1 MAELLIDSMPM
12 LNVQLHEDAGH
23 PGKIIIRGQFA
34 RSDKATENKR
44 LYRENLWRREFGRLS
59 EAISNRGM
67 FGELD
72 HPSDGRTKL
81 ARVSHIITKLDIR
94 GNEVIGE
101 AEVIDTPNGRIMKAL
116 AAANARVGVSSRG
129 FGSTKSLP
137 DGTLEVQE
145 DFRLDTFD
153 FVADPA
159 TKTAY
164 PKVFAEERE
173 RMFEGDDMTLADL
186 KRNYPGLVEELSK
199 QLTENTSGAN
209 ISRLIQETEERT
221 TQRLTEDFGV
231 KLRRATEVLED
242 EIASHVRSD
251 LLSDPAVAGAKQV
264 VEQIVGL
271 VKSYGLDPQARED
284 LDKQTEEIASL
295 KTRLADR
302 ELEVH
307 KLQAE
312 SNELRALAKEAAY
325 RLHLER
331 LVGNDPSREAIEALI
346 GDVTK
351 FATKEEIT
359 SKVETVKAELD
370 KRGGAVRPMSDKAA
384 EAAEAAAGEA
394 AESIAERDEE
404 IALLKSRIETIEAE
418 KARASDRAVKAE
430 GTARKAVRV
439 AEDLEIQ
446 LHVEK
451 SVSEQSDEHRLALR
465 ELCEDA
471 ASVNEV
477 DRIVRRF
484 KPARSIDEDEASRIR
499 ARVSRGK
506 GRDLTEDTS
515 GAKGA
520 NGVSGSNGR
529 GLGPL
534 AEVGL
539 DTATFDRLAGRK
551 NRA

>member
-1 MAELLIDSMPM
+1 MTELLIDSMPM
-12 LNVQLHEDAGH
+12 LNVHLQEDAGH

-44 LYRENLWRREFGRLS
+44 LYRERLWRREFGRLS
-59 EAISNRGM
+59 ESIAHRRM

-81 ARVSHIITKLDIR
+81 ARVSHIITKLDIN

-101 AEVIDTPNGRIMKAL
+101 AEVLDTPNGRIMKAL
-116 AAANARVGVSSRG
+116 AAANAQVGVSSRG

-173 RMFEGDDMTLADL
+173 RMFAGDDMTLEDL

-199 QLTENTSGAN
+199 QLVEQTSGTN
-209 ISRLIQETEERT
+209 ISRVIQETEERT
-221 TQRLTEDFGV
+221 TQRLTEDFGI

-242 EIASHVRSD
+242 EITSHVRSD
-251 LLSDPAVAGAKQV
+251 LLSDPMVAGAKQV

-302 ELEVH
+302 ELEVQ
-307 KLQAE
+307 KLQSE
-312 SNELRALAKEAAY
+312 SSELRALAKEAAY

-351 FATKEEIT
+351 FDTKEEIT

-370 KRGGAVRPMSDKAA
+370 KRGGAVKPTTDKAA
-384 EAAEAAAGEA
+384 EAA
-394 AESIAERDEE
+394 AESIAVKDDE
-404 IALLKSRIETIEAE
+404 IASLKSRLSAIEAD
-418 KARASDRAVKAE
+418 KAKASERAVKAE

-446 LHVEK
+446 LHVERR
-451 SVSEQSDEHRLALR
+451 VNDQPSEEHRLALR

-471 ASVNEV
+471 ASTTEV
-477 DRIVRRF
+477 DRIVSRF

-506 GRDLTEDTS
+506 GRDLAEDTS
-515 GAKGA
+515 GAKGTKS
-520 NGVSGSNGR
+520 VSGSNGR
-529 GLGPL
+529 GSGPL
-534 AEVGL
+534 TEVGL
-539 DTATFDRLAGRK
+539 DKGTFERLAGTGK
-551 NRA
+551 GRA